1 MNTQYVLK
9 GYFMSEIDFEAL
21 GRCEHLKEKLRTA
34 GHARDMAYIEVKR
47 AYWESPNYDWERNVN
62 HVDIGVMRDA
72 VDRLESADNELMA
85 LVQEFNEWAPKAG
98 KKQITI
104 LKR

>member
-1 MNTQYVLK
+1 MNTQYILK
-9 GYFMSEIDFEAL
+9 GYFMSDIDFEAL

-34 GHARDMAYIEVKR
+34 GHSRDMAFNEVKR
-47 AYWESPNYDWERNVN
+47 SYRESTGYDWERTVN
-62 HVDIGVMRDA
+62 HVDISVMRSA